1 MSLNFNLSKSET
13 LHNDVFHFVS
23 KNEIKSLTKK
33 YPLHKDIIIQEVD
46 INNFQGSYNESLSFN
61 IVLNGQSVRLTV
73 LGLGDKKELSNE
85 KIFRISSSITYK
97 LTLLKNKM
105 SSIDISLPSSFTS
118 DDCENVFLGL
128 YNGHYAFD
136 KYKTKKANLNDL
148 NINVVLDSI
157 KPKVFDR
164 ILRRV
169 QGVSKGVNMTRNL
182 VNEQP
187 FILTPEKMAEYSKL
201 IAKNKNIS
209 CKVLDHVQ
217 LRKKGMNGIW
227 DVGKGSSNLPRFI
240 HLIYKGKS
248 TKKKL
253 RKVALIGKGMTYD
266 SGGLS
271 IKPADYMLT
280 MKMDMA
286 GAGCVLGVFES
297 LGQLQPENIEVHGI
311 VPTAENM
318 LGPNAYKP
326 DDIVNGL
333 SGKTIEVINTDAEG
347 RVILSDAIEYTNK
360 LGVDEMI
367 DLATLTG
374 ACMVALGNFTAGL
387 FSNTQKQAD
396 KILKTSNDAGEKIWQ
411 LPLDED
417 LRPSI
422 ESNIADIKNS
432 ASTRYGGAT
441 TAAMFLQ
448 FFVDKNIPWSHIDIA
463 GPAYIDTKRS
473 WLAPGATGFG
483 VMTLIKYLGF

>member
-13 LHNDVFHFVS
+13 LNNDAFYFVNKS
-23 KNEIKSLTKK
+23 EINSLTKK
-33 YPLHKDIIIQEVD
+33 YPLHKDIIMHEVD
-46 INNFQGSYNESLSFN
+46 INNFQGSYNESLTFN
-61 IVLNGQSVRLTV
+61 IVLNGQNVRLTV

-97 LTLLKNKM
+97 LLLSKNKM
-105 SSIDISLPSSFTS
+105 SSIDIFLPKSFTK

-128 YNGHYAFD
+128 YNGHYSFD

-148 NINVVLDSI
+148 NINIVVDSI
-157 KPKVFDR
+157 KHNVFDR
-164 ILRRV
+164 ILRRA
-169 QGVSKGVNMTRNL
+169 QGVSKGVNMTRDL

-187 FILTPEKMAEYSKL
+187 FVLTPERMAEYSKL

-217 LRKKGMNGIW
+217 LRKKGMMGIW

-240 HLIYKGKS
+240 HLTYKGKS

-463 GPAYIDTKRS
+463 GPAYIDTKRN